1 MPISD
6 GKDTFAPRPPQ
17 ADQGSQDLSSRK
29 PQQRGFCW
37 FWSMSREICQQRG
50 KHLLDSCVVASSP
63 NFSLFLTSLGGRLQC
78 CMMKRE
84 IPNKSDLHSATVM
97 ICVDWPH
104 SARCRKISF
113 SRDLASKQG
122 LGLSDPHLPPQAAQS
137 PEIRF
142 AGTSSSSSSVA
153 VGSREQARGQVQGLA
168 TSRRVRSAPAGK
180 LVQYNQ
186 HLGN

>member
-1 MPISD
+1 MAGLGHRLVVIPRARSSAGCRTAPARSFPPHRHQAQPHGLLQAFPQWWELD
-6 GKDTFAPRPPQ
+6 ANLGDAKDTFAPRPPQ

-84 IPNKSDLHSATVM
+84 IPNKSYLHSATVM

-113 SRDLASKQG
+113 SRDLASKG
-122 LGLSDPHLPPQAAQS
+122 WD
-137 PEIRF
+137 
-142 AGTSSSSSSVA
+142 
-153 VGSREQARGQVQGLA
+153 
-168 TSRRVRSAPAGK
+168 
-180 LVQYNQ
+180 
-186 HLGN
+186 